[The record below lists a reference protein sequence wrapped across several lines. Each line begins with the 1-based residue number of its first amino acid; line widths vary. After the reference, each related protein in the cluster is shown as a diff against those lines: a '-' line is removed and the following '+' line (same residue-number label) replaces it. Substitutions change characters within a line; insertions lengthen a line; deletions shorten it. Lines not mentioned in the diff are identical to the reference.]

1 MITWEEKWR
10 ELRFGGIYPL
20 PLATQTQHTE
30 EGWLVSV
37 VMLTEV
43 EGGSRYGTVP
53 IWTHRES
60 PKGEDEGTYA
70 EGVEVTCRAV
80 ERFAERLASLLAEAD
95 DETS

>member
-20 PLATQTQHTE
+20 PLATQTQHTD
-30 EGWLVSV
+30 EGWVVSV

-43 EGGSRYGTVP
+43 EGGTQYGTVP
-53 IWTHRES
+53 IWTHRQ
-60 PKGEDEGTYA
+60 PATADEDGTYA

-80 ERFAERLASLLAEAD
+80 ERFAERLASLLAEPEQ
-95 DETS
+95 ETS